1 MSDTEESISQEA
13 DAEDQ
18 ADADPQAETSQPF
31 QEAGDAHARPDD
43 ANDNASADAAPTND
57 PAQDGLDEAEIDAVV
72 EAILFSTTTPLS
84 AGKIAQVAELPSRR
98 PVKGAIERLNNRY
111 ADMGC
116 TFRIDS
122 IAGGYQMLTVEEY
135 HDVVSRLFKQRS
147 DSRLS
152 QAALEALAIVA
163 YRQPI
168 IRADVEAIRG
178 VASGEMLRKLMEKN
192 LVKIVGRAEVLGRP
206 MLYGTTRQFLEV
218 FGLNSLDDLPRV
230 EELRSG
236 AGEAEKSVDSEDES
250 LAEDQQGTESSGETG
265 EDQPDA
271 DAPDDSESASE
282 DVDNAS
288 VGTVQEAA
296 DAPREV
302 TGEYT
307 TDDPGDDEA
316 WPEDERANEQARARE
331 QQD

>member
-13 DAEDQ
+13 AVEDQ
-18 ADADPQAETSQPF
+18 AGTDSHAETSPPP
-31 QEAGDAHARPDD
+31 QEAGDPCAAPDAASDD
-43 ANDNASADAAPTND
+43 AFDDAPTD
-57 PAQDGLDEAEIDAVV
+57 DVQQDGLDEAEIDAVV

-84 AGKIAQVAELPSRR
+84 AGKIAQVAEFPSRR

-111 ADMGC
+111 AEMGC

-206 MLYGTTRQFLEV
+206 MLYGTTKQFLEV

-236 AGEAEKSVDSEDES
+236 AGDAEKSVPSEDENV
-250 LAEDQQGTESSGETG
+250 AEEPQEKDPSGEAG
-265 EDQPDA
+265 GNQPDA
-271 DAPDDSESASE
+271 GATDDSESASE
-282 DVDNAS
+282 DVDSAPE
-288 VGTVQEAA
+288 VAA
-296 DAPREV
+296 DDLADTPRDV
-302 TGEYT
+302 DGEYQS
-307 TDDPGDDEA
+307 DDSGDEES
-316 WPEDERANEQARARE
+316 WPKDDRSGQQARARE